1 MFLTLFS
8 LITSI
13 LTCCVLW
20 QITWNNADI
29 IKVFSKTLQKLPYLV
44 NLKNDISIICAKT
57 SYKNIM
63 SLFPMFQIMF
73 HVKTQVDASCM
84 FQENTWENIFHLI
97 FQCFQPK
104 LTDKLCISLSDV
116 IFHVQ
121 IRTIGHCLQ
130 CLLNSIQPCLFMI
143 PNTDILYSALISCMV
158 FDASKLFFW
167 LRLTNCD
174 LSNCQLSLSLLSSR
188 LSQCIKHLL
197 ATL

>member
-1 MFLTLFS
+1 MFLILFS
-8 LITSI
+8 PITCI
-13 LTCCVLW
+13 LTCCMLW

-29 IKVFSKTLQKLPYLV
+29 IFWPKTSLMVFSKTLQKLPYLV

-116 IFHVQ
+116 IFHVWVR
-121 IRTIGHCLQ
+121 IIGHCLQ
-130 CLLNSIQPCLFMI
+130 WNLSGLLWIGNIQI
-143 PNTDILYSALISCMV
+143 KTHEAYRSQNQIRRV
-158 FDASKLFFW
+158 F
-167 LRLTNCD
+167 
-174 LSNCQLSLSLLSSR
+174 
-188 LSQCIKHLL
+188 I
-197 ATL
+197 